1 METINWE
8 EKYGRLALTF
18 DDVLLEPGY
27 SEVLPAEVDLR
38 TKLAGNIYLNIP
50 VVAAA
55 MDTVTE
61 AQMAIAMARL
71 GGVGVLHRNMSPEA
85 QVEEAD
91 KVKRSEAGM
100 IVDPITLPPHATL
113 AEAETMMSR
122 YRISGVP
129 ITDADGKLVGI
140 LTNRDTRFVTP
151 GAQPISEFMTSKNL
165 VTAAVGTTL
174 EQAKEILHRHRIEK
188 LPLVDDEGR
197 LKGLITVKDIMKKI
211 DFPQAVTDV
220 RGRLLCAAA
229 MGVGAAGLNR
239 LEQLVRAE
247 VDIVAIDTA
256 HGHTASVLATVAEA
270 RRRHPHLV
278 ILAGNAATAAGAR
291 DLIHAGADGIKV
303 GIGAGSI
310 CTTRII
316 SGAGVPQITAITECA
331 NECHRQG
338 VTCIADG
345 GIKYSGDIVKALAAG
360 ADVVML
366 GSLLAGLEE
375 SPGEIIMYEGKRY
388 KMYRGMGSLGAMQGH
403 GADRYSTAQTPE
415 SRPVRGRERDKLVP
429 EGIEGQVPYKGK
441 LDDVMYQLMGGL
453 RAGMGYVGAANL
465 AELHTKARFNRIT
478 NAGLIESHPH
488 TVLIT
493 KEAPN
498 YQVRR

>member
-1 METINWE
+1 MNEINWE

-27 SEVLPAEVDLR
+27 SEVLPADVNLR
-38 TKLAGNIYLNIP
+38 TRLAGNISLNIP
-50 VVAAA
+50 VLAAA

-61 AQMAIAMARL
+61 ANMAIALARL
-71 GGVGVLHRNMSPEA
+71 GGIGILHRNISPEA
-85 QVEEAD
+85 QAEEAD

-100 IVDPITLPPHATL
+100 IVDPITLPSHASL
-113 AEAETMMSR
+113 AEAEAMMSR

-129 ITDADGKLVGI
+129 ITDDEGHLVGI
-140 LTNRDTRFVTP
+140 LTNRDTRFVQP

-165 VTAAVGTTL
+165 ITAPVGTTL

-188 LPLVDDEGR
+188 LPLVDEAGR

-211 DFPQAVTDV
+211 DYPMAVTDEG
-220 RGRLLCAAA
+220 GRLLCAAA
-229 MGVGAAGLNR
+229 IGVGDAGLKRADLLIAAG
-239 LEQLVRAE
+239 

-256 HGHTASVLATVAEA
+256 HGHTASVLATVTEVK
-270 RRRHPHLV
+270 RRYPHIV

-360 ADVVML
+360 ADAVML

-375 SPGEIIMYEGKRY
+375 SPGDIIMYEGKRY
-388 KMYRGMGSLGAMQGH
+388 KAYRGMGSLGAMQGH
-403 GADRYSTAQTPE
+403 GADRYGTGQTGKIV
-415 SRPVRGRERDKLVP
+415 SRGRERDKLVP

-465 AELHTKARFNRIT
+465 EELHTKARFNRIT

-488 TVLIT
+488 SVLIT

>member
-1 METINWE
+1 MNEINWE

-27 SEVLPAEVDLR
+27 SEVLPAEVNLR
-38 TKLAGNIYLNIP
+38 THLAGNIYLNIP
-50 VVAAA
+50 VLAAA

-61 AQMAIAMARL
+61 ANMAIALARL
-71 GGVGVLHRNMSPEA
+71 GGVGILHRNIPPEA
-85 QVEEAD
+85 QAEEAD

-100 IVDPITLPPHATL
+100 IVDPITLSAHASL
-113 AEAETMMSR
+113 AEAEAMMSR

-129 ITDADGKLVGI
+129 ITDDEGHLVGI
-140 LTNRDTRFVTP
+140 LTNRDTRFVQP

-165 VTAAVGTTL
+165 ITAPVGTTL

-188 LPLVDDEGR
+188 LPLVDEEGR

-211 DFPQAVTDV
+211 DYPMAVSDD

-229 MGVGAAGLNR
+229 IGVGEAGLKRADLLIAAG
-239 LEQLVRAE
+239 
-247 VDIVAIDTA
+247 VDVVAIDTA
-256 HGHTASVLATVAEA
+256 HGHTASVLATITEVK
-270 RRRHPHLV
+270 RRYPNTV

-360 ADVVML
+360 ADAVML

-375 SPGEIIMYEGKRY
+375 SPGDIIMYEGKRY
-388 KMYRGMGSLGAMQGH
+388 KAYRGMGSLGAMQGH
-403 GADRYSTAQTPE
+403 GADRYGTGQNNKG
-415 SRPVRGRERDKLVP
+415 VNRGRERDKLVP

-488 TVLIT
+488 SVLIT